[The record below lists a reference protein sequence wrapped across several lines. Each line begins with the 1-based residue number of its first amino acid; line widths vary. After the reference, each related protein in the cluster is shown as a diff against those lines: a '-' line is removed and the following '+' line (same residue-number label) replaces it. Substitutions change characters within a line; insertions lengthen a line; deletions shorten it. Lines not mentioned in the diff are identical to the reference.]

1 MQHIIISDLHI
12 GGDNSL
18 AIFHSQAQLA
28 DFLRSLKDGPTTLIV
43 NGDSFDFLAVEPY
56 GIFSRRAAEEKIQKI
71 TNAPANQAL
80 WQGFKD
86 FLALDKK
93 NRVEITLGNHDVE
106 IVFDEVQEALRGA
119 MTEKGEGDRVLFRT
133 ESVSLAGFE
142 IGGVPARVEH
152 GFQFDPYN
160 WYDFSTLLDTTQNRK
175 TGEDFTLP
183 YGSRFVYEVLNHLT
197 PEHPYL
203 PLLKPEPGVFWVMLA
218 LEPRA
223 ALRLA
228 KGGVGLQLNKYFN
241 RFQSWLTG
249 EQYAETPVDRLGG
262 ADAIEDQLMN
272 MRGLSRRDEE
282 TVESL
287 KAFIDKA
294 QNESEKREVEN
305 EAGVSFGLMEM
316 VDPTRKGQL
325 ALLRSRLKKLQDDR
339 NNFFDFNNAVGDD
352 FQRGYESIV
361 EGGYKVAVLGH
372 SHSRKMSWLKPEDDE
387 TENKGLL
394 YLNTGTWAD
403 VLDFDFSKLQTDE
416 ALETWL
422 DELRER
428 KFMPTLVLTY
438 ARLSEMPN
446 GRGMSVSLEEWRDG
460 KQQLVTQ
467 KVDVMPD

>member
-1 MQHIIISDLHI
+1 MQYIIISDLHI

-18 AIFHSQAQLA
+18 AICHSQAQLA
-28 DFLRSLKDGPTTLIV
+28 SFLRSLNDGPTTLII

-56 GIFSRRAAEEKIQKI
+56 GIFSRKAAEEKVQHIIK
-71 TNAPANQAL
+71 TPANQAL

-86 FLALDKK
+86 FLAFDKK

-106 IVFDEVQEALRGA
+106 IVFDEVQEALCSA
-119 MTEKGEGDRVLFRT
+119 MTEEGEEDRVQFRT

-142 IGGVPARVEH
+142 VGGVPVRIEH

-160 WYDFSTLLDTTQNRK
+160 WYDLADLLSTTQNRQ

-183 YGSRFVYEVLNHLT
+183 YGSRFVYEVLNNLT

-241 RFQSWLTG
+241 SFQSWLTG
-249 EQYAETPVDRLGG
+249 EQFAETPVDRLGG

-272 MRGLSRRDEE
+272 MRGLSRKDKE

-294 QNESEKREVEN
+294 QNESEKDNTEN
-305 EAGVSFGLMEM
+305 EAGVSFGIMEM
-316 VDPTRKGQL
+316 IDPTRRGQL
-325 ALLRSRLKKLQDDR
+325 ALLRSRLRKLQDDR
-339 NNFFDFNNAVGDD
+339 DNFFDFNNAKGDD

-372 SHSRKMSWLKPEDDE
+372 SHARKMSWLKPEDDE

-394 YLNTGTWAD
+394 YLNTGTWANI
-403 VLDFDFSKLQTDE
+403 LDFDFLQLQTDDG
-416 ALETWL
+416 LELWL
-422 DELRER
+422 ENLKER
-428 KFMPTLVLTY
+428 NFTPSLVLTY
-438 ARLSEMPN
+438 ARLAENTN
-446 GRGMSVSLEEWRDG
+446 GRGVRVSLEEWSGG
-460 KQQLVTQ
+460 KQNPVVQTQ
-467 KVDVMPD
+467 DVLPD